1 MLTAEILK
9 NLNISAK
16 SKKNSNIPVLQ
27 PVCQGFRWVKF
38 MKKWII
44 NFVTHFFKLLP
55 YYSYLLIGEVLLV
68 GGDIKYG
75 EEAHPRLLKLGSAS
89 PAKDIQSPDELLQ
102 HVLLLEERGGEGR
115 VGKGMGAD
123 GRKEGGWRRRREEG
137 GRGLGGRREEE

>member
-27 PVCQGFRWVKF
+27 PVCQGLRWVKF
-38 MKKWII
+38 IKKIDQQ
-44 NFVTHFFKLLP
+44 FCDTLLQITTVP

-102 HVLLLEERGGEGR
+102 HVLL
-115 VGKGMGAD
+115 
-123 GRKEGGWRRRREEG
+123 RRRQPSWRGRCETWRLGREV
-137 GRGLGGRREEE
+137 RGAARI